1 MSGKC
6 KREGW
11 GNGFNGQFK
20 KGHVPVNKG
29 TKGMFNVGG
38 NRTSFKKGQKP
49 INYRP
54 VGSERVSRDGYI
66 EIKVKDPNVWKLKH
80 RVVWEEAYGK
90 IPKGMQIM
98 FIDQNPTNVNI
109 ENLVLVSKAQNAL
122 LNKNRMLTDNK
133 ELNELSI
140 NYAKVVTKINEIEK
154 EGGAKR
160 WDCKARL
167 KLI

>member
-1 MSGKC
+1 
-6 KREGW
+6 
-11 GNGFNGQFK
+11 
-20 KGHVPVNKG
+20 
-29 TKGMFNVGG
+29 
-38 NRTSFKKGQKP
+38 
-49 INYRP
+49 
-54 VGSERVSRDGYI
+54 
-66 EIKVKDPNVWKLKH
+66 
-80 RVVWEEAYGK
+80 
-90 IPKGMQIM
+90 M

-160 WDCKARL
+160 
-167 KLI
+167 